1 MANKQVKDIMST
13 DCVTVT
19 LLDNVFEIALKMKQH
34 DIGFVGV
41 VDGKKF
47 IGGVTDRDLVVRGYA
62 EKHSGST
69 AVETVM
75 TKDMKT
81 IAPSTTVEEAAK
93 IMAQNQVRRLPVLE
107 NGELVGIVAIGDLA
121 IRGNFEDEAGEALS
135 QISQEK
141 TLVGSHA

>member
-1 MANKQVKDIMST
+1 MADKKVKDIMSK

-19 LLDNVFEIALKMKQH
+19 LQDNVFEIALKMKQH

-41 VDGKKF
+41 LDGKQF

-75 TKDMKT
+75 TKDM
-81 IAPSTTVEEAAK
+81 ITVDPNTSVDEAAK
-93 IMAQNQVRRLPVLE
+93 IMAQHQIRRLPVVE
-107 NGELVGIVAIGDLA
+107 HGELVGIVAIGDLA
-121 IRGNFEDEAGEALS
+121 VRGRFEDEAGEALS
-135 QISQEK
+135 QISQER
-141 TLVGSHA
+141 TLVGAQ